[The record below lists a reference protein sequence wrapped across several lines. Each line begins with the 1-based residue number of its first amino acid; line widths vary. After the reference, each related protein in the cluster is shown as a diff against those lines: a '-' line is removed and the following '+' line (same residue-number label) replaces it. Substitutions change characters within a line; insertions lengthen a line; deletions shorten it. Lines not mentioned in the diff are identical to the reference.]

1 VRFSANTESSA
12 WFSGSNRNKNFFK
25 QKIKTQLNKMKKIF
39 SLAILL
45 LATATFSL
53 AQRFAY
59 VDTDYIL
66 GNMKEYTDA
75 QKQLD
80 AISADWQKQ
89 IDDKYKEIDG
99 LYKQYQAE
107 QVLLTDDMKKQR
119 QKEIEDKEK
128 EVKDFQKAKF
138 GYQGEL
144 YTKRQELVKPIQDK
158 AYDAVK
164 AVAVAKGF
172 DFVFDKA
179 SGSSMLY
186 VNTKYDLSDDVL
198 KQLGITP
205 TTKTGA
211 PSPNNNTND
220 NGGNK

>member
-1 VRFSANTESSA
+1 
-12 WFSGSNRNKNFFK
+12 
-25 QKIKTQLNKMKKIF
+25 MKKLI
-39 SLAILL
+39 SLATLFL
-45 LATATFSL
+45 VCSTLGM

-75 QKQLD
+75 QKKLD
-80 AISADWQKQ
+80 DISADWQKQ
-89 IDDKYKEIDG
+89 IEDKYKEIDA

-119 QKEIEDKEK
+119 QKEIEDKEQ

-144 YTKRQELVKPIQDK
+144 YQKRQELVKPIQDK
-158 AYDAVK
+158 AYDAVNK
-164 AVAVAKGF
+164 VAQQKQY
-172 DFVFDKA
+172 DFIFDKA

-186 VNTKYDLSDDVL
+186 VNTKLDLSDAVL
-198 KQLGITP
+198 AQLGITP
-205 TTKTGA
+205 TKNQNPSNTA
-211 PSPNNNTND
+211 P
-220 NGGNK
+220 GGDHK

>member
-1 VRFSANTESSA
+1 
-12 WFSGSNRNKNFFK
+12 
-25 QKIKTQLNKMKKIF
+25 MKKIF
-39 SLAILL
+39 SLAFIL
-45 LATATFSL
+45 LATSTISF

-128 EVKDFQKAKF
+128 AVKELQKKHFGSEGDLFQ
-138 GYQGEL
+138 
-144 YTKRQELVKPIQDK
+144 KRQELVKPIQDK
-158 AYDAVK
+158 VYNAVQKMAAARSYD
-164 AVAVAKGF
+164 F
-172 DFVFDKA
+172 ILDKSEGITIIFA
-179 SGSSMLY
+179 DPKLD
-186 VNTKYDLSDDVL
+186 KSDDVL
-198 KQLGITP
+198 KELGI
-205 TTKTGA
+205 
-211 PSPNNNTND
+211 NN
-220 NGGNK
+220 